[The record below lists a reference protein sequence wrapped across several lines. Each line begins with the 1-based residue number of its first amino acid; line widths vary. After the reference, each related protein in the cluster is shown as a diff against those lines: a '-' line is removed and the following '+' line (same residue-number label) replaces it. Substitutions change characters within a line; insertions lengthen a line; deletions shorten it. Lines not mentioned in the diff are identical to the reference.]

1 MKKMMFGWSGAKL
14 FLLASLLLT
23 ATLAPLSVFAQT
35 DPASDVIPAPKEFSL
50 STSDLVSYAYWVLAL
65 LVLLVI
71 VYIFNIGAASEK
83 LTGRAVINWTKV
95 NAWMSI
101 IFLVAGSAGVA
112 YEMIYHGK
120 LLLPEAASA
129 HGDSIDN
136 MFNWTFGI
144 TFVVFVVTE
153 VLLFYFL
160 FKYRQKEGQKAAYY
174 FHNNQLEIIW
184 TIVPAIV
191 LTFLVLRGYSTWH
204 NITQTPEP
212 KAKQIEIFGYQFGWK
227 ARYAGDDNKFGEAN
241 FNFIDPATNELGLAI
256 KPSVI
261 ALRDTL
267 VADTGRLGKDLRTLP
282 AMLKQKADQLSKMSL
297 AADGKAYTDLE
308 QELEDIRNGN
318 KASELRKMMK
328 RKGVQIQR
336 INATLASKDMF
347 NEAANDDKVTTEIH
361 LIKDQ
366 PYTFRYRAR
375 DVIHSAYMPYFRA
388 QMNVVPGMLT
398 SFTFTPTKTTKQMQ
412 DEEKNPEFQFYLFCA
427 KICGSAHYNMKIK
440 IVVESESEYNAWI
453 EKQKRVVEP
462 VQPEAPAAPAAG
474 SDTTATPKTAIKSNQ
489 KPSLAMGF

>member
-1 MKKMMFGWSGAKL
+1 
-14 FLLASLLLT
+14 
-23 ATLAPLSVFAQT
+23 
-35 DPASDVIPAPKEFSL
+35 
-50 STSDLVSYAYWVLAL
+50 VLAL

>member
-23 ATLAPLSVFAQT
+23 ATLAPLSVFAQA

-112 YEMIYHGK
+112 YELIYHGK

-282 AMLKQKADQLSKMSL
+282 AILKQKADQLSKMSL

>member
-23 ATLAPLSVFAQT
+23 ATLAPLSVFAQA

>member
-23 ATLAPLSVFAQT
+23 ATLAPLSVFAQA

-282 AMLKQKADQLSKMSL
+282 AILKQKADQLSKMSL

>member
-1 MKKMMFGWSGAKL
+1 MKKMMFRWSGAKL
-14 FLLASLLLT
+14 ILWASLLLT
-23 ATLAPLSVFAQT
+23 STLAPLSVFAQA

-50 STSDLVSYAYWVLAL
+50 STADLVYYAYWVLAL

-83 LTGRAVINWTKV
+83 LTGRTVINWTKV

-112 YEMIYHGK
+112 YELVYHGK
-120 LLLPEAASA
+120 HLLPEAASA

-136 MFNWTFGI
+136 MFNWTFGF
-144 TFVVFVVTE
+144 TFAVFVITE
-153 VLLFYFL
+153 VLLFWFL
-160 FKYRQKEGQKAAYY
+160 FKYRQKEGRKAAYF
-174 FHNNQLEIIW
+174 FHNNQLEVIW

-204 NITQTPEP
+204 NITQKPEP
-212 KAKQIEIFGYQFGWK
+212 KAKQIEVFGYQFGWK
-227 ARYAGDDNKFGEAN
+227 ARYAGEDNKFGEAN

-256 KPSVI
+256 KPTVI

-267 VADTGRLGKDLRTLP
+267 MADTGRLGNDLRNLSS
-282 AMLKQKADQLSKMSL
+282 MLKVKAEQLSKMSL

-308 QELEDIRNGN
+308 QELEDIRNGS
-318 KASELRKMMK
+318 KASELRKMIK

-336 INATLASKDMF
+336 INATLDSKDIF
-347 NEAANDDKVTTEIH
+347 NESANDDKITTEIH
-361 LIKDQ
+361 LVKDQ

-388 QMNVVPGMLT
+388 QMNVVPGMMT

-412 DEEKNPEFQFYLFCA
+412 EELKNPEFQFYLFCA

-440 IVVESESEYNAWI
+440 IVVESEAEYNAWI

-462 VQPEAPAAPAAG
+462 LQPESPTAPAEAK
-474 SDTTATPKTAIKSNQ
+474 DTTANPKTATNRNI

>member
-1 MKKMMFGWSGAKL
+1 MFGWAGTKM
-14 FLLASLLLT
+14 FLSVMLLIT
-23 ATLAPLSVFAQT
+23 SILAPLSAFAQA

-50 STSDLVSYAYWVLAL
+50 STSDLVTYAYWVLAL

-71 VYIFNIGAASEK
+71 VYIFNISAASEK
-83 LTGRAVINWTKV
+83 VTGRAVINWTKV

-112 YEMIYHGK
+112 YELVYHSK
-120 LLLPEAASA
+120 HLLPEASSA

-136 MFNWTFGI
+136 MFNWTFGF
-144 TFVVFVVTE
+144 TFAVFIITE
-153 VLLFYFL
+153 VLLFWFL
-160 FKYRQKEGQKAAYY
+160 FKYRYSKERKAAYY

-184 TIVPAIV
+184 TIIPAIV
-191 LTFLVLRGYSTWH
+191 MTFLVLRGYSTWH
-204 NITQTPEP
+204 KITQTPEP

-227 ARYAGDDNKFGEAN
+227 ARYAGDDNKFGESN
-241 FNFIDPATNELGLAI
+241 FNFIDPATNELGLAV
-256 KPSVI
+256 KPTVV

-267 VADTGRLGKDLRTLP
+267 MADTARLGADLRNLSG
-282 AMLKQKADQLSKMSL
+282 MLKAKADQLSKMSL

-308 QELEDIRNGN
+308 QELENIRNGN
-318 KASELRKMMK
+318 KAAELRKMMK

-336 INATLASKDMF
+336 INATLSSKDIF
-347 NEAANDDKVTTEIH
+347 NEAANDDKITTEIH
-361 LIKDQ
+361 LVKNQ

-388 QMNVVPGMLT
+388 QMNVVPGMMT

-412 DEEKNPEFQFYLFCA
+412 NEMKNPEFQYYLFCA

-440 IVVESESEYNAWI
+440 VVVESEEEYNAWMQ
-453 EKQKRVVEP
+453 KQKRVVEP

-474 SDTTATPKTAIKSNQ
+474 SDTTATPKTATNRNL